1 MGKKETAKELI
12 KLLDD
17 LGWDYDRMS
26 SSGQITMDK
35 IWKLVGLPTFSDV
48 EENVEKKLKKQII
61 VFDLDDND
69 SKN

>member
-17 LGWDYDRMS
+17 LGWEYDRMS

-35 IWKLVGLPTFSDV
+35 IWKLIGLPTFSDV
-48 EENVEKKLKKQII
+48 EEDVEKKLKKQII
-61 VFDLDDND
+61 VFDLDND
-69 SKN
+69 DSEN

>member
-17 LGWDYDRMS
+17 LGWEYDRMS

-48 EENVEKKLKKQII
+48 EEDVEKKLKKQTI
-61 VFDLDDND
+61 VFDLDDD
-69 SKN
+69 SEN